1 MNLEQRFTEALNAQR
16 DRIAKRRAEAARI
29 KAEAKRI
36 SKETGIPEIIAL
48 SYATHPD
55 QLLNLD
61 R

>member
-36 SKETGIPEIIAL
+36 SKELGIPEILAL
-48 SYATHPD
+48 SYAAHPN
-55 QLLNLD
+55 QLPTKP
-61 R
+61 